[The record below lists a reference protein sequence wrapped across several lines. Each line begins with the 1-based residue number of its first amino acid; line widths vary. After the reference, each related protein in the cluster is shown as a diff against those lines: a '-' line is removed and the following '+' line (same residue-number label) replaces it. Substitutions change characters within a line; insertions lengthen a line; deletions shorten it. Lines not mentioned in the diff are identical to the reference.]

1 VRVDVRVVAA
11 TNVDL
16 ARLVEERK
24 FRSDLYYRLNVFPIS
39 IPPLRARPEDV
50 PLLVRYFVQ
59 KFSRRQ
65 NKTVEYVPAEVMDAL
80 THYSWPGNVREL
92 ENLIER
98 AVLLSPGKELR
109 IPLSE
114 LRNSSSSADRLSSG
128 PAVSLAGSAA
138 ETTPLAGSINTLEET
153 QRQHILRALRQTEWR
168 ISGPRGAA
176 KLLGIKRTTLQ
187 ARMRKLGIKR
197 PI

>member
-1 VRVDVRVVAA
+1 
-11 TNVDL
+11 
-16 ARLVEERK
+16 
-24 FRSDLYYRLNVFPIS
+24 
-39 IPPLRARPEDV
+39 LRARPEDV

-65 NKTVEYVPAEVMDAL
+65 SKTVEYVPAEVMDAL

-114 LRNSSSSADRLSSG
+114 LRNSSHGADRLSSG

-138 ETTPLAGSINTLEET
+138 ETTPVAGAIHTLEET